1 MNNYR
6 KIPVIILALLLAL
19 AAFGQSNKRYKLIP
33 LQSIQYTTVKK
44 ICEPMLSANGKL
56 VYERSRNSVLIYDTP
71 EKIAKIE
78 KFIKGADRPPVNIKI
93 TLDRQSV
100 SPKRD
105 FYVGESPR
113 RSRRYSSKYPTK
125 VKISGGKTNIKVYNN
140 KLPKN
145 RYNNFTL
152 RDRSSN
158 TSRNVSS
165 FIMTSS
171 GRPAS
176 LWVGTTRVDP
186 SWLRNSRRRPDIIIT
201 DGKTTTVIDSQPDDI
216 KYTDVG
222 VSLQVLPTYSDNG
235 LIHVEIYP
243 EISYL
248 VGKRRKNV
256 KVESLVTSVTVRNGH
271 RVHIGGVMASKQ
283 EQYSQIFGRTFLSRS
298 EVADVMNM
306 YLTATASTPGKS
318 YRGGSSRITNDWIPR

>member
-1 MNNYR
+1 M
-6 KIPVIILALLLAL
+6 IILALFIAS
-19 AAFGQSNKRYKLIP
+19 AVFAQDNKRYKLIP
-33 LQSIQYTTVKK
+33 LQSIQYSTVKQ
-44 ICEPMLSANGKL
+44 ICEPMLSPGGKL
-56 VYERSRNSVLIYDTP
+56 VHETTRNSVLVYDTP

-78 KFIKGADRPPVNIKI
+78 NIIKSADRPPVNIKI

-100 SPKRD
+100 APKRD
-105 FYVGESPR
+105 FYVGESPQR
-113 RSRRYSSKYPTK
+113 RGYHSNKYPGNI
-125 VKISGGKTNIKVYNN
+125 KISNGKANVKLYNN
-140 KLPKN
+140 KFPKN
-145 RYNNFTL
+145 RYDNFTI

-171 GRPAS
+171 GQPAS
-176 LWVGTTRVDP
+176 LWVGTTMVDP

-201 DGKTTTVIDSQPDDI
+201 DGSSTTVIDAPPDDI

-222 VSLQVLPTYSDNG
+222 VSLKVLPTYSDND

-248 VGKRRKNV
+248 VGKKRKNV
-256 KVESLVTSVTVRNGH
+256 KVESLVTSVTVRNGQ
-271 RVHIGGVMASKQ
+271 RVHIGGVMSSKRD
-283 EQYSQIFGRTFLSRS
+283 EYAQIFGRTFLSRA

-306 YLTATASTPGKS
+306 YLTATASTPGKN
-318 YRGGSSRITNDWIPR
+318 YRDGSSRITNDWIPR